1 MRGTRQSS
9 LISFLIKCL
18 FKPKPRASL
27 SLIRTLHY
35 FIIGRRQIEKKNNEL
50 LKCAEAKVEEY
61 SDVLIKKYRQLAYKD
76 DYGIIRTNKYE
87 AELKYFMDNIID
99 SKKIMSKEMRQY
111 IIERTIN
118 FMKENVNFNET
129 LFSVNNPYEFEQ
141 KCAQILN
148 ESGWNARATSKSLD
162 QGVDV
167 IADKDGVTVVI
178 QCKLYN
184 KPVGNKAVQEIIAGR
199 DFYKADFAAVVSNST
214 YTISARQLAQ
224 NCNVLLLNV
233 DELYTLHEML
243 KIF

>member
-1 MRGTRQSS
+1 
-9 LISFLIKCL
+9 
-18 FKPKPRASL
+18 
-27 SLIRTLHY
+27 
-35 FIIGRRQIEKKNNEL
+35 
-50 LKCAEAKVEEY
+50 
-61 SDVLIKKYRQLAYKD
+61 
-76 DYGIIRTNKYE
+76 
-87 AELKYFMDNIID
+87 
-99 SKKIMSKEMRQY
+99 
-111 IIERTIN
+111 
-118 FMKENVNFNET
+118 MKENVNLNET

>member
-1 MRGTRQSS
+1 MRRAKQSFVS
-9 LISFLIKCL
+9 L
-18 FKPKPRASL
+18 P
-27 SLIRTLHY
+27 SLIRLLSKISTKALHNY
-35 FIIGRRQIEKKNNEL
+35 IYRRMIEKRNREIQKYI
-50 LKCAEAKVEEY
+50 EAKIEEY
-61 SDVLIKKYRQLAYKD
+61 KDILVKKYRQLAYRD
-76 DYGIIRTNKYE
+76 DYGVIKTNKYE
-87 AELKYFMDNIID
+87 TELRYFLDNVVDCEKII
-99 SKKIMSKEMRQY
+99 SKERKKY
-111 IIERTIN
+111 AIDKIIN
-118 FMKENVNFNET
+118 YMKENVNLNET

-184 KPVGNKAVQEIIAGR
+184 KPVGNKAVQEIIVGR